1 VILRT
6 QTTETGPKGSRQD
19 MIGQPSVEAQVE
31 ADFDHARRRASLR
44 RAIGRFWGDSK
55 ELPAFEDVRKSFGAF
70 NRVPRRMQ
78 TVEVQKIVGSVGR
91 QQDFDACFLPVRSSM
106 SERWENVDRAFQR
119 GKELPAVDLYKIG
132 DAYFVKDGNHR
143 ISVARYQG
151 AETIDAE
158 VVEFR
163 SPESSPA
170 SIPAVPPNCSG
181 WRALLS
187 SKLKSMISGKS
198 AEAA

>member
-1 VILRT
+1 
-6 QTTETGPKGSRQD
+6 

-44 RAIGRFWGDSK
+44 RAIARLRGDSK
-55 ELPAFEDVRKSFGAF
+55 DLPAFEDVRKSLGAF

-91 QQDFDACFLPVRSSM
+91 QQDFDACFLPLRSTM

-163 SPESSPA
+163 SPKSSSV
-170 SIPAVPPNCSG
+170 SIFAVPPNCSG
-181 WRALLS
+181 WRSLLS
-187 SKLKSMISGKS
+187 SKLKAMISVKS
-198 AEAA
+198 A